1 MPLTL
6 SAAVR
11 SAPVRV
17 TIAALWVA
25 VLLGLM
31 ALDARIIEAAQALPG
46 WVRSASAL
54 VSEIGHGGWMAQVTL
69 ATAILGALVARGAG
83 RRAFALHGRL
93 ILRVA
98 VVIFVI
104 LLGAGI
110 FVQIL
115 KHMIGRPRP
124 DLMAEMGAFAL
135 APFRPGTPFNSFP
148 SGHSTT
154 MGALAVLMG
163 FLVPRGRWVWVGVA
177 VVVGLSRITALKHYA
192 SDVFAGLTLGAA
204 LAALGL
210 SLLLAHGV
218 LPPRGDRRWRALAAR
233 IGCSLRALAPDTG
246 PWPRD
251 ALALAARLMLA
262 ALAALW
268 LFHAVPGIDL
278 AVAGL
283 VHRTGAGGGLPGLEA
298 LGLAYGGL
306 LRASLAAVLLLWLV
320 ALRRPEAVRLP
331 ARLWGFAVL
340 ALVLGPALLTAAGGL
355 GEGARPRP
363 VDLALS
369 GGTQSF
375 ELAGLRIGAAPVPF
389 VPGPHA
395 AASVAMLA
403 CVALALFGRSLAAN
417 RAALALLG
425 GVTAIGLFL
434 PVAAGQA
441 FVSDSVLAAL
451 AMALL
456 ALGLAHALRL
466 RALRAE
472 VTGAALGHDLRAA
485 SAYLR
490 HRALPEL
497 RILVGSAVSLLAAV
511 PAVLRGL
518 RRPPGGWPALRLQAA
533 FPAG

>member
-1 MPLTL
+1 MPVTL
-6 SAAVR
+6 

-17 TIAALWVA
+17 SIAALWVA

-31 ALDARIIEAAQALPG
+31 VLDARIIEAAQALPG

-124 DLMAEMGAFAL
+124 DLMAEIGAFAL

-163 FLVPRGRWVWVGVA
+163 FLVPRGRWGWVGVA

-204 LAALGL
+204 LATLGL
-210 SLLLAHGV
+210 SLLLAHGG
-218 LPPRGDRRWRALAAR
+218 LPPRGNRRWRALAAR
-233 IGCSLRALAPDTG
+233 IGRSLRALAPDTG
-246 PWPRD
+246 PWPRE

-262 ALAALW
+262 TLAALW
-268 LFHAVPGIDL
+268 LFRAVPGIDL

-283 VHRTGAGGGLPGLEA
+283 VQRAGGGLPGLEA

-306 LRASLAAVLLLWLV
+306 LWSSLAAALLLWLV

-340 ALVLGPALLTAAGGL
+340 ALGLGPALLTAAG
-355 GEGARPRP
+355 
-363 VDLALS
+363 
-369 GGTQSF
+369 
-375 ELAGLRIGAAPVPF
+375 LRIGAAPLPVVPVPVVPLPV

-403 CVALALFGRSLAAN
+403 CVVLALFGRSLAAN

-425 GVTAIGLFL
+425 GVTALGLCL

-441 FVSDSVLAAL
+441 LVSDSVLAAL

-456 ALGLAHALRL
+456 ALGLAHAMRL

-472 VTGAALGHDLRAA
+472 VTGAALGHDLRAVV
-485 SAYLR
+485 AYLR
-490 HRALPEL
+490 HRAWPDL
-497 RILVGSAVSLLAAV
+497 RILVGSAVTLLAAV

-518 RRPPGGWPALRLQAA
+518 RRPPGGWPALRLRAA
-533 FPAG
+533 VPAP